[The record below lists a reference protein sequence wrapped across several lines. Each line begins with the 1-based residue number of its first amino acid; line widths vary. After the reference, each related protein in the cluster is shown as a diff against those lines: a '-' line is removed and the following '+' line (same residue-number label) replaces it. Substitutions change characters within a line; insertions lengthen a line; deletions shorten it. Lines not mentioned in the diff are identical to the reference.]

1 MLSLRLLGTAALFP
15 ERGVSTDQVVRRSMP
30 DRDPRELE
38 ARIGIHHRR
47 WWTDETAVE
56 VSTRVLAAAL
66 EDAGLDASE
75 LRACIYASSI
85 GGDRLVPSTASP
97 IAAGV
102 GASPDCACFDVNN
115 ACLGF
120 LTSLDLAAR
129 LVQGLQAPVA
139 VLGVEVFHRYLHPD
153 TPRSYVV
160 FGDAAACAIVGPS
173 QRSPGQG
180 GGLLASDFG
189 NDGRRLEA
197 TTLHVQALTGQAEQI
212 RFGVPGR
219 TILGYAMADMERSIQ
234 RVLQSA
240 GHTIEDIDWFLPHQP
255 NGAMFDLFVER
266 FGGPRARTH
275 KVVHELG
282 SLGAASVPV
291 SLAGAWPR
299 IEDEDLLLLAAV
311 GAGSSR
317 GAILLRVER

>member
-1 MLSLRLLGTAALFP
+1 MLPLRILGTSCVIP
-15 ERGVSTDQVVRRSMP
+15 EGEVRTEEVARRAMP
-30 DRDPRELE
+30 GRDPAELE
-38 ARIGIHHRR
+38 ARIGIEARR
-47 WWTDETAVE
+47 WFDAESAVD
-56 VSTRVLAAAL
+56 VSARAL
-66 EDAGLDASE
+66 QQALDQGGVDPTE
-75 LRACIYASSI
+75 LRAVIYASSI

-97 IAAGV
+97 IAAAV

-139 VLGVEVFHRYLHPD
+139 VLGVEVFHRYLDPR

-160 FGDAAACAIVGPS
+160 FGDAAACAVVGPG
-173 QRSPGQG
+173 RT

-197 TTLHVQALTGQAEQI
+197 TTLHLEALTGKPEQI
-212 RFGVPGR
+212 QFGVPGQ
-219 TILGYAMADMERSIQ
+219 TILGYAMADMELSIS
-234 RVLQSA
+234 RVLDRA
-240 GHTIEDIDWFLPHQP
+240 GHGIEDVDWFLPHQP
-255 NGAMFDLFVER
+255 NGSMYDLFVRR
-266 FGGPRARTH
+266 FGGPRARSL
-275 KVVHELG
+275 KVVDQLG

-291 SLAGAWPR
+291 SLARAWP
-299 IEDEDLLLLAAV
+299 EVADGDLLLMAAV

-317 GAILLRVER
+317 GATLLRVER